1 MWVKNITDFGGF
13 CYLNIPCLRINIT
26 LICMSSPSERCM
38 TFADCRLQT
47 ADRRPHTTDRRP
59 QTADRRPQT
68 ADRRP
73 QTVDRRPQTADCY
86 LCDTNYKIIHIENI
100 QIKLTSSSIK

>member
-47 ADRRPHTTDRRP
+47 ADRRP

-100 QIKLTSSSIK
+100 QIKLTSSSIKLSRK

>member
-26 LICMSSPSERCM
+26 LICMSSSSERCM
-38 TFADCRLQT
+38 TFADCRPQT
-47 ADRRPHTTDRRP
+47 ADRRP
-59 QTADRRPQT
+59 QTADRGPQT

-100 QIKLTSSSIK
+100 QIKLTSSSIKLSRK